1 MPSPA
6 TFTIPPIRRFIETW
20 NTGGEIY
27 DPFCGGSTIANH
39 RNDIAITGID
49 SLDWLQEQP
58 DKCADIFLN
67 DPAYTPRQ
75 RKEVY
80 KSLGITLHDTK
91 ASYWSKIRDEI
102 VRIIKPSGTVLSFGY
117 GASHVGKTRGLK
129 IVDGLIVL
137 PCDEVKGFGIV
148 DGLMVLHGGNHNA
161 TICIAEKVGAP

>member
-1 MPSPA
+1 MTAYKEIATKYVSLDSVIQKEKIHRFQNYRPWKAHQRRRPMTYPLFRVEWAMPSPA

-80 KSLGITLHDTK
+80 KSLGIDLHDTK
-91 ASYWSKIRDEI
+91 AS
-102 VRIIKPSGTVLSFGY
+102 
-117 GASHVGKTRGLK
+117 
-129 IVDGLIVL
+129 
-137 PCDEVKGFGIV
+137 
-148 DGLMVLHGGNHNA
+148 
-161 TICIAEKVGAP
+161 